1 MTRNPKR
8 TVERAVEMLRLASE
22 MIREYCPD
30 AAAFYD
36 DAECDGFCVA
46 DDCEF
51 IADDLEAIF
60 ELKDAGK

>member
-22 MIREYCPD
+22 MIREHCPE
-30 AAAFYD
+30 AEAFYD
-36 DAECDGFCVA
+36 ETDCDGLCVA

-51 IADDLEAIF
+51 IADDLAAIF
-60 ELKDAGK
+60 ELKDEGK